1 MNPRTALD
9 LVLAGL
15 LAAAS
20 LSIVS
25 VAIADAAD
33 EDATLEPLLITCAQC
48 HGQDFGGRQQRMAPR
63 LAGLGAWYLERQLT
77 NFRNGIR
84 GAHPDD
90 GYGMQM
96 NFVTSMFGS
105 DDEIRRFAEL
115 VNAAQPS
122 PAAAT
127 VEGQIRV
134 GRELYAPCAACHG
147 HRGEGNEATNS
158 PRLAGQSDWYLVAQ
172 LQNFK
177 TGRRGTHSADPN
189 GNAMAAATLSVTD
202 DNMINDLVAYINTL
216 D

>member
-1 MNPRTALD
+1 MNPHTPIELAR
-9 LVLAGL
+9 AGL
-15 LAAAS
+15 LAVALWS
-20 LSIVS
+20 VMS
-25 VAIADAAD
+25 VATAEAAD
-33 EDATLEPLLITCAQC
+33 EDATLKPLLNTCVQC
-48 HGQDFGGRQQRMAPR
+48 HGPDFGGRQQRMAPR
-63 LAGLGAWYLERQLT
+63 LAGLGAWYLERQLR
-77 NFRNGIR
+77 NFRDGIR
-84 GAHPDD
+84 GAHPND

-105 DDEIRRFAEL
+105 DDEIRRFSEI
-115 VNAAQPS
+115 VDAAQAS

-172 LQNFK
+172 LWNFN
-177 TGRRGTHSADPN
+177 TGRRGPPSADPN
-189 GNAMAAATLSVTD
+189 WNAMAAATLSVTD